1 MIFNLQMGRAQPLG
15 SRQSSEGRA
24 EPTAKI
30 PYCKYRAPDATRRF
44 VLSGI
49 PDM

>member
-15 SRQSSEGRA
+15 SRQSSEGHA